1 MGNKN
6 NISICSA
13 CGQKIVDYK
22 HNLNKTLVSCL
33 WHLHRAGGR
42 ARLDNMRL
50 DNTQFTNFQKLR
62 YFHLVV
68 ATGQHSEWQITKDGT
83 EFLQSRRKIPK
94 FVITR
99 NALVKQISDE
109 LVFVQEIK
117 ECVDFRIAWQEQAA
131 QPTLFDKGDGK

>member
-6 NISICSA
+6 NISTCPA

-22 HNLNKTLVSCL
+22 HNINKTLVSCL
-33 WHLHRAGGR
+33 WHLYRVGGR
-42 ARLDNMRL
+42 ARLDTMQL

-68 ATGQHSEWQITKDGT
+68 ATGQHSEWQITKEGT
-83 EFLQSRRKIPK
+83 EFLQGRCKIPK

-109 LVFVQEIK
+109 PTFVQDVK
-117 ECVDFRIAWQEQAA
+117 ECVAFKVDWQEQAEH
-131 QPTLFDKGDGK
+131 PTLFDQEGVK